1 MIISSVDDLE
11 KAEGEDKDNYLT
23 SEKLEKLD
31 KDNLARSGVMIDEKL
46 KNIITYLDEVETA
59 ERLSQIDQV
68 NRVILN
74 KNNDWLIQVF
84 PVFLLAEIYVSK
96 GLQK

>member
-96 GLQK
+96 GL